1 MPQSRIM
8 SLMHALRNTPWLTR
22 LVLLCFALALGVTVA
37 SPMVNPQD
45 ELVICTSAGMAKL
58 NTDNSPGSE
67 PGHDV
72 QCPLCVVGGA
82 APPAIASVAPESF
95 QAVADVPPGIAII
108 RVAAAT
114 AAPPPSR
121 GPPSSV

>member
-1 MPQSRIM
+1 M
-8 SLMHALRNTPWLTR
+8 SLMHNLRNTPWLTR

-58 NTDNSPGSE
+58 KTDNSPGNE
-67 PGHDV
+67 PGRDV
-72 QCPLCVVGGA
+72 QCPLCAVGGA
-82 APPAIASVAPESF
+82 APPAFASVAPEPF

-121 GPPSSV
+121 GPPSFL